1 LASVTQRYREKQAGA
16 CMQALRQSGDK
27 GDYDVDLLKALN
39 ETLIRQR
46 TIGSS
51 DG

>member
-1 LASVTQRYREKQAGA
+1 MIAERCREKQASA
-16 CMQALRQSGDK
+16 CMQALRHGGDK
-27 GDYDVDLLKALN
+27 GDYDMDLLKALN

-46 TIGSS
+46 KIGSS